1 MPLRLTSTAAAAIS
15 CSTASLPA
23 PLGHLDAMPR
33 IGLRGVRRRGTHGRG
48 RHFEAGLY
56 RDLRM
61 KLARG
66 LVAEAMELA
75 GARGIVPVVGEQPH
89 NRDMEYFGGGR
100 GPLLI
105 GRPGEVW
112 LEFYILEMWLRFCLT
127 HK

>member
-1 MPLRLTSTAAAAIS
+1 
-15 CSTASLPA
+15 
-23 PLGHLDAMPR
+23 
-33 IGLRGVRRRGTHGRG
+33 
-48 RHFEAGLY
+48 
-56 RDLRM
+56 M

-89 NRDMEYFGGGR
+89 SRDMEYFGTGC

-105 GRPGEVW
+105 GRLREVW
-112 LEFYILEMWLRFCLT
+112 LEFCILEMSLRFCLA